1 MYIRTVTSKTKFKHG
16 NILKVQILYEHKDNN
31 KSVINF
37 FLISSIIQ
45 TIVTHK
51 DIVRM
56 KLKYKLKFKVQL
68 QVLSAENV
76 PAENVHAPPDIQE
89 LCVNVLNL

>member
-1 MYIRTVTSKTKFKHG
+1 
-16 NILKVQILYEHKDNN
+16 
-31 KSVINF
+31 
-37 FLISSIIQ
+37 
-45 TIVTHK
+45 
-51 DIVRM
+51 M